1 MGEEE
6 RRRDV
11 ERGREQQ
18 QGGGGD
24 APLLPTSVLYSVPRE
39 RRQTTNKGCII
50 LVLLSCLFAIL
61 TVKKICDLNE
71 QNMWL
76 RQQLSIERQKDSA
89 LKLAVRDNIP
99 SARFLGHRF
108 TQAEVELVEEESRL
122 QAVPV
127 SSWTINLSV
136 LWASPDI
143 TPCDMHKLSHVLAD
157 EIYNRVEARE
167 RLAAAA
173 AWQEEEE
180 VEEEEMGENE
190 EAEFLLS
197 EWADM
202 EGEEYESSEE
212 SSSEE
217 YDEEAITDIIF
228 GKKVSDEEEEEYPFH
243 MGDYDYLA
251 DVKGEYDELAV
262 DKEVGDSVEH
272 LYDTDDY
279 YK

>member
-1 MGEEE
+1 M
-6 RRRDV
+6 
-11 ERGREQQ
+11 
-18 QGGGGD
+18 
-24 APLLPTSVLYSVPRE
+24 AY
-39 RRQTTNKGCII
+39 
-50 LVLLSCLFAIL
+50 
-61 TVKKICDLNE
+61 TV
-71 QNMWL
+71 
-76 RQQLSIERQKDSA
+76 A
-89 LKLAVRDNIP
+89 LMP
-99 SARFLGHRF
+99 MCRFLGHRF

-167 RLAAAA
+167 RLAAA
-173 AWQEEEE
+173 WQEEE

-197 EWADM
+197 EWADDL

-228 GKKVSDEEEEEYPFH
+228 GNKVSKEEEEEEEYPFH
-243 MGDYDYLA
+243 MSDYDYLA

-262 DKEVGDSVEH
+262 DKEVVDSAEH

>member
-1 MGEEE
+1 MG
-6 RRRDV
+6 
-11 ERGREQQ
+11 
-18 QGGGGD
+18 
-24 APLLPTSVLYSVPRE
+24 
-39 RRQTTNKGCII
+39 
-50 LVLLSCLFAIL
+50 
-61 TVKKICDLNE
+61 
-71 QNMWL
+71 
-76 RQQLSIERQKDSA
+76 
-89 LKLAVRDNIP
+89 
-99 SARFLGHRF
+99 
-108 TQAEVELVEEESRL
+108 
-122 QAVPV
+122 
-127 SSWTINLSV
+127 
-136 LWASPDI
+136 
-143 TPCDMHKLSHVLAD
+143 AD

-197 EWADM
+197 EWADL

-212 SSSEE
+212 TSSEE

-228 GKKVSDEEEEEYPFH
+228 GNKVDEEEEYPFH
-243 MGDYDYLA
+243 MSDYDYLA

-262 DKEVGDSVEH
+262 DKEVGGSAEH

>member
-1 MGEEE
+1 MGE
-6 RRRDV
+6 
-11 ERGREQQ
+11 Q
-18 QGGGGD
+18 
-24 APLLPTSVLYSVPRE
+24 
-39 RRQTTNKGCII
+39 
-50 LVLLSCLFAIL
+50 
-61 TVKKICDLNE
+61 
-71 QNMWL
+71 
-76 RQQLSIERQKDSA
+76 
-89 LKLAVRDNIP
+89 
-99 SARFLGHRF
+99 
-108 TQAEVELVEEESRL
+108 ESRL
-122 QAVPV
+122 QAMPV

-173 AWQEEEE
+173 AWVE

-197 EWADM
+197 EWADL

>member
-1 MGEEE
+1 VGQEQEEEEEE
-6 RRRDV
+6 RRGDV
-11 ERGREQQ
+11 ERGRGQQ
-18 QGGGGD
+18 QGGGGGE
-24 APLLPTSVLYSVPRE
+24 APLLPTSVLYPVPRE

-76 RQQLSIERQKDSA
+76 RQQLTIERQKDSA
-89 LKLAVRDNIP
+89 LKLAVRDK
-99 SARFLGHRF
+99 FLGHRF
-108 TQAEVELVEEESRL
+108 TQAEVELVKEESRL

-167 RLAAAA
+167 QLAAAA
-173 AWQEEEE
+173 AWQ
-180 VEEEEMGENE
+180 EEEMGENE

-197 EWADM
+197 EWADL
-202 EGEEYESSEE
+202 EGGEYESSEE

-228 GKKVSDEEEEEYPFH
+228 GNKVSEEEEDEEYPFH
-243 MGDYDYLA
+243 MSDYDYLA

-262 DKEVGDSVEH
+262 DKEVGGSAEH